1 MEVTFGLRSEW
12 PEGSSYTIGGRE
24 ERIPGR
30 ENSMCKG
37 PETGSSLM
45 CSVIRT
51 NAIIYMARTEYRGV
65 WEELKFKIQAGARSY
80 RGLSVT

>member
-1 MEVTFGLRSEW
+1 MRRL
-12 PEGSSYTIGGRE
+12 EGNHFLDK
-24 ERIPGR
+24 

-37 PETGSSLM
+37 PEIGSSLM

-51 NAIIYMARTEYRGV
+51 NASMARAEYKGV

-80 RGLSVT
+80 RVLSELK

>member
-12 PEGSSYTIGGRE
+12 QERSSYTIGGRE

-30 ENSMCKG
+30 ENSTCKG
-37 PETGSSLM
+37 PEIGSSLM

-51 NAIIYMARTEYRGV
+51 NASMARAEYKEV
-65 WEELKFKIQAGARSY
+65 WKELKFKIQAGARSY
-80 RGLSVT
+80 RVLSELK